1 MALQAIAFYLL
12 AAVTVIGALAVV
24 SARNPVH
31 SVLFLIL
38 CFVNAAGLFMIAGAE
53 FLALILIVVYV
64 GAVAV
69 LFLFVTMMLDV
80 DFASLR
86 TNMLQYAPIGVVI
99 GVILLLELLL
109 VGGSYVILPTTNA
122 VAAVPI
128 DQTIDNTRALGQL
141 LYTRYVFLFEGA
153 AAVLLV
159 AMIGAIVLTLQH
171 KPNIKRQNVGHQV
184 SRKRSEG
191 VELVK
196 VKSGQGV

>member
-1 MALQAIAFYLL
+1 M
-12 AAVTVIGALAVV
+12 
-24 SARNPVH
+24 
-31 SVLFLIL
+31 
-38 CFVNAAGLFMIAGAE
+38 
-53 FLALILIVVYV
+53 
-64 GAVAV
+64 
-69 LFLFVTMMLDV
+69 
-80 DFASLR
+80 
-86 TNMLQYAPIGVVI
+86 
-99 GVILLLELLL
+99 
-109 VGGSYVILPTTNA
+109 
-122 VAAVPI
+122 PI

-196 VKSGQGV
+196 VKTGQGV